1 MQIQISN
8 VSQDIREIN
17 SSIVIVQPEFHLWS
31 GRRALKP
38 QKLKDLN
45 PTGINLPPAGLASL
59 GAVKLVDPEELKPFD
74 KIKDEVNR
82 KLASN
87 GLHLFGGYAVH
98 ESDFQNT
105 YAWLKDQVVGFEDLK
120 ASMLNTLDK
129 KIESWVKD
137 WVKKNPAYQH
147 LLQDLPTAQ
156 VVFGKMSF
164 DFHCYRVSAPTDSS
178 GDEMKSEYERKIGG
192 LSGELYREAA
202 KEATILMSKY
212 LVNEQGNARDYV
224 TQKTLGPIK
233 RISQRMRKF
242 AFVDPSAGP
251 LAELIDWTMQQ
262 VPEEGRVNG
271 NALVAVWSMA
281 RLLAN
286 PEEALRIGAF
296 TKDHGTE
303 AAWDYLCSDSSTAES
318 VVEVIPASATE
329 LADVSASNAAVI
341 EVNEQSK
348 DCEITEAIG
357 CSVTSESETQV
368 KGSMSSLDAVQVAA
382 DTQVFAAIQPKIHL
396 VDSMDLF
403 S

>member
-1 MQIQISN
+1 MQIQITN
-8 VSQDIREIN
+8 VSQDIRQIN

-45 PTGINLPPAGLASL
+45 PSGINLPPAGLASL

-82 KLASN
+82 KLAIN
-87 GLHLFGGYAVH
+87 GLHLFGGYAIH
-98 ESDFQNT
+98 ENDFQST
-105 YAWLKDQVVGFEDLK
+105 HAWLKDQVVSFEDLK
-120 ASMLNTLDK
+120 AAMLNTLDK

-164 DFHCYRVSAPTDSS
+164 DFHCYRVSAPTDSA
-178 GDEMKSEYERKIGG
+178 GDEMQNEYERKIGG

-202 KEATILMSKY
+202 KEATVLMSKY
-212 LVNEQGNARDYV
+212 LVNEKGNQRDYV

-251 LAELIDWTMQQ
+251 LADLIDWTMQQ
-262 VPEEGRVNG
+262 VPEDGRVSG
-271 NALVAVWSMA
+271 NALLAVWSMA
-281 RLLAN
+281 RLIAN

-303 AAWDYLCSDSSTAES
+303 AAWDYLCSDSSTADS
-318 VVEVIPASATE
+318 VVEVIPASSTKSE
-329 LADVSASNAAVI
+329 NVEESNAGLVT
-341 EVNEQSK
+341 VNVLSK
-348 DCEITEAIG
+348 DSNFTDATDYPESREA
-357 CSVTSESETQV
+357 ETQV
-368 KGSMSSLDAVQVAA
+368 NVETEEKGAVNSAA